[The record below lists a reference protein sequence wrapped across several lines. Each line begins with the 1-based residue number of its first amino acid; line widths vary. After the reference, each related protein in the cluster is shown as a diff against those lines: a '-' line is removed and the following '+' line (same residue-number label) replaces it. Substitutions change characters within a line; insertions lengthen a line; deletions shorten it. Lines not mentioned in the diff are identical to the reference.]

1 MPDLQTIVKIPAPEF
16 NISYSDNIALFGSC
30 FSDNIGALLHRFK
43 FNTTINPFGV
53 LYNPASIAEA
63 IKLLSEKETFTD
75 DDLHYHH
82 QLWFSYS
89 HHTSFSAKDKTS
101 CLENIN
107 ARFLKAKE
115 QISEANVIMLTLG
128 TSWIYKLASTGRVVA
143 NCHKIPAR
151 EFNREFLEPS
161 ETAAVLAPVLRKLL
175 TINPSVQFVFT
186 VSPIRHWKDG
196 AIENTRS
203 KAALHLAIRQLQSQF
218 SMRITSPL
226 MKYLWMNCAI
236 TGIMPPICFIRAS
249 LL

>member
-1 MPDLQTIVKIPAPEF
+1 
-16 NISYSDNIALFGSC
+16 
-30 FSDNIGALLHRFK
+30 
-43 FNTTINPFGV
+43 
-53 LYNPASIAEA
+53 
-63 IKLLSEKETFTD
+63 
-75 DDLHYHH
+75 
-82 QLWFSYS
+82 
-89 HHTSFSAKDKTS
+89 
-101 CLENIN
+101 
-107 ARFLKAKE
+107 
-115 QISEANVIMLTLG
+115 MLTLG

-218 SMRITSPL
+218 SNAYYFPSYEIFMDELRDYRYYAADMLHPSEFAVN
-226 MKYLWMNCAI
+226 YLWDRVKNNLFRYPNPSI
-236 TGIMPPICFIRAS
+236 LFKGRKTGKIV
-249 LL
+249 